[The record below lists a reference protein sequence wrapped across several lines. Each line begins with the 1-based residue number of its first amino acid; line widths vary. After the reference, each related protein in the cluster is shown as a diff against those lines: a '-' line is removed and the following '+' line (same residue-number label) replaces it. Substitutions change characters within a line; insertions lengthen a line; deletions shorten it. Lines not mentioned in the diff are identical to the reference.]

1 MSRLAFLGVSEGGGA
16 RLQGLYLRGTSG
28 VALICTHAQSGQP
41 GQLFLCPRGW
51 GFIRGVSSEGGSI
64 SFCTHFIFLPG
75 GVLNV
80 WGAGLLHRG
89 PGSGLPVGAE
99 LRETGGIRVRH
110 RRGGIPPGGGIPPN
124 VVPPLSATHPLP
136 GPPPVLPFCPS
147 PLLPRLKPKLQ
158 PPHFGGSK
166 PYHRQHRMGGAPH
179 NMCID
184 T

>member
-1 MSRLAFLGVSEGGGA
+1 MHACKGYICGELQVWRLSAPTRSRVNQVNFSCAPGGGVLFGAFRPREAPYLFA
-16 RLQGLYLRGTSG
+16 RILFFYL
-28 VALICTHAQSGQP
+28 
-41 GQLFLCPRGW
+41 
-51 GFIRGVSSEGGSI
+51 
-64 SFCTHFIFLPG
+64 G